1 MQVWEDIAYN
11 HGSLILPDLFRNRN
25 VGFFSIRWHRIVN
38 CIILPLG
45 VVAIIGLFCISF
57 VIHRHVTEGM

>member
-1 MQVWEDIAYN
+1 MEGRLDI
-11 HGSLILPDLFRNRN
+11 GTLVF
-25 VGFFSIRWHRIVN
+25 RWHRIVN